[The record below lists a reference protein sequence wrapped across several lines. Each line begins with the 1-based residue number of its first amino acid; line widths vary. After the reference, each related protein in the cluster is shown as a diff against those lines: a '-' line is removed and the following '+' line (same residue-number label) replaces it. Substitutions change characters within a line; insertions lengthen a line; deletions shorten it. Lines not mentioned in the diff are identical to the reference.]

1 MVGNAKIVKWPTRLG
16 KKLHLAGS
24 DLALRELAEKTK
36 RDRWLSE
43 LRDIVKR
50 AKLLVSLRSNEESML
65 LRIAKGRRPNTLRKH
80 VKMWQKVEQWL
91 QSVYGWSWPTSPTDF
106 AEYIE
111 AVVQAPEAAYK
122 TFMFLEF
129 AGEVNESEFIYR
141 SSAVRNAIEEAQLR
155 LASRE
160 IRPSR

>member
-1 MVGNAKIVKWPTRLG
+1 MAAIGLRLVMADFT
-16 KKLHLAGS
+16 H
-24 DLALRELAEKTK
+24 
-36 RDRWLSE
+36 
-43 LRDIVKR
+43 
-50 AKLLVSLRSNEESML
+50 
-65 LRIAKGRRPNTLRKH
+65 
-80 VKMWQKVEQWL
+80 
-91 QSVYGWSWPTSPTDF
+91 DF

-141 SSAVRNAIEEAQLR
+141 SLAVRNAIEEAQLR